1 MVAMAGKARLIP
13 RKFLSSDEKV
23 VLETRPSAWLHMK
36 AGGLVL
42 ILGLVS
48 LILFVWNQVLDL
60 PSIPFITSALAN
72 ASYGLYIQYALLA
85 IFVLASI
92 FFFAKYLKWSGTIY
106 AVTDERVI
114 VQRGILAKTYE
125 DMPLTMITN
134 VDMAQSLGNRALG
147 YGTLVFSTSGTGSK
161 KANMVWDAVPDPMT
175 ARRKVQE
182 VMDVRVK
189 PGQRAD

>member
-1 MVAMAGKARLIP
+1 MAGKAKLIP

-42 ILGLVS
+42 LLGLVC
-48 LILFVWNQVLDL
+48 LILFIWEHVPDL
-60 PSIPFITSALAN
+60 PSLPYVSEAFADE
-72 ASYGLYIQYALLA
+72 SYGLYLQYALLA
-85 IFVLASI
+85 LFVLAMV
-92 FFFAKYLKWSGTIY
+92 FFFAKYLRWNGTIY

-114 VQRGILAKTYE
+114 VQKGILSKTYE

-134 VDMAQSLGNRALG
+134 VDMAQSLSHRALG
-147 YGTLVFSTSGTGSK
+147 YGTLIFSTSGTGSK
-161 KANMVWDAVPDPMT
+161 KANMVWEAVPDPMT

-189 PGQRAD
+189 PGQRRE

>member
-1 MVAMAGKARLIP
+1 MAGKARLIP

-36 AGGLVL
+36 SGGVAL

-48 LILFVWNQVLDL
+48 LVLLLWNRVLDL
-60 PSIPFITSALAN
+60 PSIPYVTSALAN
-72 ASYGLYIQYALLA
+72 ASYGLYLQYALLVC
-85 IFVLASI
+85 FVLASV

-114 VQRGILAKTYE
+114 VQRGILSKTYE

-134 VDMAQSLGNRALG
+134 VDMAQSLGNRAMG
-147 YGTLVFSTSGTGSK
+147 YGTLIFSTSGMGGK
-161 KANMVWDAVPDPMT
+161 KADMVWDAVPSPMT
-175 ARRKVQE
+175 ARRKIQE

-189 PGQRAD
+189 PGQQKQ

>member
-1 MVAMAGKARLIP
+1 MAGKAKLIP

-42 ILGLVS
+42 LLGLVC
-48 LILFVWNQVLDL
+48 LILFIWEHVPDL
-60 PSIPFITSALAN
+60 PSLPYVSEAFADE
-72 ASYGLYIQYALLA
+72 SYGLYLQYALLA
-85 IFVLASI
+85 LFVLAMV
-92 FFFAKYLKWSGTIY
+92 FFFAKYLRWNGTIY

-114 VQRGILAKTYE
+114 VQRGILSKTYE

-134 VDMAQSLGNRALG
+134 VDMAQSLSHRALG
-147 YGTLVFSTSGTGSK
+147 YGTLIFSTSGTGSK
-161 KANMVWDAVPDPMT
+161 KANMVWEAVPDPMT

-189 PGQRAD
+189 PGQRRE

>member
-1 MVAMAGKARLIP
+1 MDGKARLIP

-42 ILGLVS
+42 LLGLVS
-48 LILFVWNQVLDL
+48 LVLFVWNQVPDL
-60 PSIPFITSALAN
+60 PAIPYVTSALADE
-72 ASYGLYIQYALLA
+72 SYGQYLQYALLA
-85 IFVLASI
+85 LFVLATI
-92 FFFAKYLKWSGTIY
+92 FFFAKYLEWNGTIY

-114 VQRGILAKTYE
+114 VQRGILSKTYE

-134 VDMAQSLGNRALG
+134 VDMAQALSHRALG
-147 YGTLVFSTSGTGSK
+147 YGTLIFSTSGTGSK
-161 KANMVWDAVPDPMT
+161 KTNMVWEAVPDPMT

-189 PGQRAD
+189 PGQRSE

>member
-1 MVAMAGKARLIP
+1 MAGKARLIP

-36 AGGLVL
+36 AGGFALFIGVIALVIFL
-42 ILGLVS
+42 WNEVLSLPDIPYVS
-48 LILFVWNQVLDL
+48 
-60 PSIPFITSALAN
+60 SALAN
-72 ASYGLYIQYALLA
+72 ASYGMYLKYALLVL
-85 IFVLASI
+85 FVVATI
-92 FFFAKYLKWSGTIY
+92 FFFAKYLRWNSTIY

-114 VQRGILAKTYE
+114 IQRGILGKTYE

-134 VDMAQSLGNRALG
+134 VDMAQSLSHRALG
-147 YGTLVFSTSGTGSK
+147 YGTLIFSTSGTGSR

-182 VMDVRVK
+182 VMDIRVK
-189 PGQRAD
+189 PGQRRE